1 MEAINANHLVSIVLS
16 DMNEKVGSALEG
28 DCMFIWCGIQSPL
41 DDELRVV
48 IEDMVSQDNDSE
60 DGLKHRLIVILET
73 NGGYIEVVERMVS
86 VMRKHYREVYFV
98 VPGHAYSAGTVLVLS
113 GDKIFMDYYSVLGPI
128 DPQYQDEDGQ
138 LLPGAGYLA
147 KFEELTKRI
156 NSSRS
161 QLPNAT
167 KAELA
172 FLIKRFDPAKLFH
185 IEQAIEHGQSLVME
199 WLPKYKFKN
208 WKTTRT
214 RKRRVT
220 AAMRRDRAKQVAR
233 MLGKADR
240 WHSHG
245 RGISMRELEASD
257 IDLLIDDFGQ
267 DPEVNEHIRNYHG
280 LAVDFARKMGYRGFI
295 HTKGQSGMRQV
306 L

>member
-1 MEAINANHLVSIVLS
+1 MEAINANQLVNFVLS
-16 DMNEKVGSALEG
+16 DMNKKVGDALEG
-28 DCMFIWCGIQSPL
+28 DCMFIWCGMQSPL

-48 IEDMVSQDNDSE
+48 IEDMVSQGNNSD
-60 DGLKHRLIVILET
+60 DGLKDRLIVILET

-147 KFEELTKRI
+147 KFEELMKQI
-156 NSSRS
+156 NRSRS
-161 QLPNAT
+161 RSPNAT

-172 FLIKRFDPAKLFH
+172 YLIKRFDPAKLFH
-185 IEQAIEHGQSLVME
+185 IEQAIEHGQSLIME

-208 WKTTRT
+208 WKITKT
-214 RKRRVT
+214 RKKRVT
-220 AAMRRDRAKQVAR
+220 AEMRRERAKQVAK
-233 MLGKADR
+233 MLGKAER

-245 RGISMRELEASD
+245 RGISMRELED
-257 IDLLIDDFGQ
+257 NEINLLIDDFGKDQ
-267 DPEVNEHIRNYHG
+267 ELNEHIRNYHG
-280 LAVDFARKMGYRGFI
+280 LAVDFARKMGMRGFI
-295 HTKGQSGMRQV
+295 HTNGQGMRQV